1 MNDFTNRLRAEII
14 AVGNGRYTLSLGTYS
29 LDADFFKIERLAEG
43 SNYYLLWPDAQ
54 RDDFYLYN
62 AKKQT
67 YAFNRI
73 FFKKTE
79 YYSEDSLSFVAYR
92 SDHNYAYMFYED
104 GYIDKEHVCGYI
116 GEEYNGVR
124 PIKTYGGR
132 WLYYNVY
139 MRKPLWKVEYGYKL
153 KEGWS
158 LGKKI
163 DYNCFVVNRAD
174 GGMCI
179 WRYNEKAHKIENH
192 SSIYDSIECIDS
204 SYLLCQKHRES
215 LFELFLCRKFRCLSN
230 PQWRTP
236 NFLFK
241 GNYIFYNSSPDV
253 PANGSTGWQI
263 FNTKDGKPALCLD
276 WVNIRLYDLDGDF
289 YMLVDTDTEKGKKVF
304 LSDIEKSANDLK
316 ALSQSLYAQSKQE
329 KTTDIHNEE
338 GTNQTDIDESNEIEK
353 KDEKRNAQPMR
364 KEKQPFQ
371 CKNQLPSSIKYC
383 TSIKTSERIRRGGY
397 LQCNRKCTDV
407 LHKEYICWIVPQNN
421 RLIITQ
427 YIRRNTYK
435 IVYYKTYDQTHF
447 IDKGIELPTRIIPI
461 TLENAQE
468 DTLIEQL
475 EKALDIAAETKNNK
489 VCTESVLQENHC
501 VTESPKITDK
511 QMQLSSQDKVCF
523 TFSDK
528 CYALNVDDV
537 WEIENVFDKQKYL
550 LKEEVLAI
558 LLTPEN
564 LVSIEYKQN
573 VSPHYKIIGV
583 GKDVRF
589 DQDFGPINKA
599 IRDNARKILL
609 FKRDDDKI
617 YLVDEVRCCG
627 YTMETQTFHRKDKE
641 RKVILFDLVSLRRIN
656 EWYFKK

>member
-104 GYIDKEHVCGYI
+104 GYIDKHVCGYI

-139 MRKPLWKVEYGYKL
+139 MRKPLWKVEKL

-158 LGKKI
+158 LGKKL
-163 DYNCFVVNRAD
+163 DYNCFIVNRAD

-192 SSIYDSIECIDS
+192 PSIYDSIECIDS

-276 WVNIRLYDLDGDF
+276 WENIRLYDLDGDF

-316 ALSQSLYAQSKQE
+316 ALSQSLYAQSIQE
-329 KTTDIHNEE
+329 KTTDCHNEE
-338 GTNQTDIDESNEIEK
+338 ETNPYTDEPDEIEG
-353 KDEKRNAQPMR
+353 KDEKHNVQSIR

-371 CKNQLPSSIKYC
+371 CKNQLPSTIKYC
-383 TSIKTSERIRRGGY
+383 TSIDMLEKITNDGY
-397 LQCNRKCTDV
+397 LQCSRNCAGV
-407 LHKEYICWIVPQNN
+407 LHKEYICWIVPKRNS
-421 RLIITQ
+421 LIITQ
-427 YIRRNTYK
+427 YIRRNTHK
-435 IVYYKTYDQTHF
+435 VVYYKTYEQARF
-447 IDKGIELPTRIIPI
+447 IDKKIELPARIMPI
-461 TLENAQE
+461 TLENVQE
-468 DTLIEQL
+468 DTLVEQL
-475 EKALDIAAETKNNK
+475 ENALDLTTNIKYKK
-489 VCTESVLQENHC
+489 VCSETVLQEEDNC
-501 VTESPKITDK
+501 VTESPDISGKP
-511 QMQLSSQDKVCF
+511 MQTLTPSLQDKIHF
-523 TFSDK
+523 TFNGK
-528 CYALNVDDV
+528 EYALNIGDV
-537 WEIENVFDKQKYL
+537 WSIENVFDKQKYL
-550 LKEEVLAI
+550 LKKDILAI
-558 LLTPEN
+558 LLTSSN
-564 LVSIEYKQN
+564 VTNIECRQTVN
-573 VSPHYKIIGV
+573 PHYKIIGV
-583 GKDVRF
+583 GSDIRF

-599 IRDNARKILL
+599 IQNNERRILL
-609 FKRDDDKI
+609 FQSNNDKI

-627 YTMETQTFHRKDKE
+627 YTMKTQRFHRKDKE
-641 RKVILFDLVSLRRIN
+641 RKVILFDLVSLKRTN